1 MKSGPG
7 LNPGGPSAPRS
18 VSSRSPFAACTLRHV
33 AHDNV
38 EIVRAVLGAWNESR
52 LDSVSH
58 LISDD
63 ITWLEVGGR
72 LESVGSEL
80 KGRGNVLAGMDSEV
94 WQSYR
99 LEPETVVELKGR
111 VLAIL
116 REIGRGRASGL
127 EVEGRWGYVITVR
140 DGKIER
146 VEAYRDPRAALDAA
160 GVSEREIHEAAS

>member
-1 MKSGPG
+1 MAS
-7 LNPGGPSAPRS
+7 
-18 VSSRSPFAACTLRHV
+18 
-33 AHDNV
+33 DNV
-38 EIVRAVLGAWNESR
+38 EIVRAVLDAWNEHR
-52 LDSVSH
+52 LDSVSQ

-63 ITWLEVGGR
+63 ITWLEVEGR
-72 LESVGSEL
+72 LEAAGSEI

-99 LEPETVVELKGR
+99 LEPEIVVELRGR

-127 EVEGRWGYVITVR
+127 EVEGRWGYVVTVR

-146 VEAYRDPRAALDAA
+146 VEAYRDPREALDAA
-160 GVSEREIHEAAS
+160 GVSEREIQEATS

>member
-1 MKSGPG
+1 M
-7 LNPGGPSAPRS
+7 AR
-18 VSSRSPFAACTLRHV
+18 
-33 AHDNV
+33 DDV
-38 EIVRAVLGAWNESR
+38 EVVRAVLDAWNESR
-52 LDSVSH
+52 LESVSH

-63 ITWLEVGGR
+63 ITWLEVEGR
-72 LESVGSEL
+72 LESAGSEL
-80 KGRGNVLAGMDSEV
+80 EGRGNVLAGMDSEV
-94 WQSYR
+94 WRSYR

-127 EVEGRWGYVITVR
+127 EVEGRWGYVVTVR

-160 GVSEREIHEAAS
+160 GVSEREIQEAAG

>member
-1 MKSGPG
+1 M
-7 LNPGGPSAPRS
+7 
-18 VSSRSPFAACTLRHV
+18 

-38 EIVRAVLGAWNESR
+38 EIVRAVLDAWNESR

-63 ITWLEVGGR
+63 ITWLEVDGK
-72 LESVGSEL
+72 LETAGSEL
-80 KGRGNVLAGMDSEV
+80 KGRGKVLAGMDSEV

-116 REIGRGRASGL
+116 REIARGRASGL
-127 EVEGRWGYVITVR
+127 EVEGRWGYVVTVR

-146 VEAYRDPRAALDAA
+146 VEAYRDPREALAAA
-160 GVSEREIHEAAS
+160 GVSDREVEEAAS

>member
-1 MKSGPG
+1 M
-7 LNPGGPSAPRS
+7 LLHT
-18 VSSRSPFAACTLRHV
+18 VSFLPACTLRHV

-38 EIVRAVLGAWNESR
+38 EIVRAVLDAWNESR
-52 LDSVSH
+52 LDSISH

-63 ITWLEVGGR
+63 ITWLEVEGR
-72 LESVGSEL
+72 LESAGSEL

-127 EVEGRWGYVITVR
+127 EVEGRWGYVVTVR